1 MRMNISVPDDLARQ
15 VRERKLPV
23 SQICQEALRQAVSGR
38 RVTKHEEDPA
48 AAPEWLSIGS
58 PEGGGTHLRIAR
70 RGSSRWVVDG
80 VYVHGPD
87 LTASIMQ
94 RVPVSHVELVMNL
107 GAMTDLEELKTVVKY
122 FGFGYPIRP
131 DFPELTLAD
140 LAKQAEGAPREF
152 RMIETGADRPKLTR
166 PDGTDPDGFY
176 ARVAVAY
183 VEYAPQTRAPAVAI
197 ASEAE
202 VPVATARSWVRESRR
217 RGKLPPGRKGK
228 AG

>member
-1 MRMNISVPDDLARQ
+1 MDVDGLGWSSYV
-15 VRERKLPV
+15 
-23 SQICQEALRQAVSGR
+23 R

-80 VYVHGPD
+80 VYVHGPE

-107 GAMTDLEELKTVVKY
+107 GAVMDLEELKTVVKY

-176 ARVAVAY
+176 ARVTVAY
-183 VEYAPQTRAPAVAI
+183 VEYAPDRKSTRLN
-197 ASEAE
+197 S
-202 VPVATARSWVRESRR
+202 
-217 RGKLPPGRKGK
+217 
-228 AG
+228 